1 MVSSLFRSP
10 LRSLFLSHSQPPPPQ
25 QPNEIPACLHTYTNK
40 QTNKQTNIQKQMPG
54 VSRVVAGYTGG
65 TDPCPSFQNPQ
76 DHSEALLIEYNP
88 QQVSYLE
95 LLQMWRDNDDPWEP
109 EDLLR
114 HRSAIFATCASQ
126 AQTARIFLETL
137 VSESSL
143 SSQQQQQ
150 NNDNKQQL
158 FLYSTVEVATVFY
171 RAEEAYQNYVQKQQ
185 QAAKHQVIGWATFET
200 HSGLFAIAE

>member
-1 MVSSLFRSP
+1 MM
-10 LRSLFLSHSQPPPPQ
+10 HSKQ
-25 QPNEIPACLHTYTNK
+25 NK
-40 QTNKQTNIQKQMPG
+40 TQHNPQMPG

-76 DHSEALLIEYNP
+76 DHSEALMIEYNP
-88 QQVSYLE
+88 HYVSYLE

-126 AQTARIFLETL
+126 AQTARVFLETL
-137 VSESSL
+137 VAESSSSVL
-143 SSQQQQQ
+143 SQQQQQ
-150 NNDNKQQL
+150 QQQQQQHHAVNNHHHTKQQPQQPPPQPL

-185 QAAKHQVIGWATFET
+185 QAAKNQVIGWATFET